1 MQCRADGGPS
11 GLPFHPSLS
20 GEFLSPQYPFLPLL
34 SMITHVT
41 HTVQAATVNDAQLV
55 AASLAGDR
63 QAFGQIVERYQ
74 NLVCSIAY
82 NATGSLVALLVLGW
96 RQLKKSGKRTG
107 RTNRLTILLLSTLIS
122 TFGCQHTFAKPP
134 APESVTL
141 TNGVRVVTL
150 YFPGSTNE
158 AMFSYLPMSLTSGG
172 PRQSQWAHLVE
183 HLVIRSTV
191 PADSPIANAE
201 TLPDHMRLDFY
212 GSANNWREGLEHHAK
227 WLRGLPFTKATP
239 AAEKPKV

>member
-1 MQCRADGGPS
+1 MECVAVGGPS
-11 GLPFHPSLS
+11 GLPIHPSLS
-20 GEFLSPQYPFLPLL
+20 GEFLSPLWLFLPLP
-34 SMITHVT
+34 SMTSPIA

-141 TNGVRVVTL
+141 TNGVRVVKI
-150 YFPGSTNE
+150 G
-158 AMFSYLPMSLTSGG
+158 
-172 PRQSQWAHLVE
+172 RAH
-183 HLVIRSTV
+183 
-191 PADSPIANAE
+191 
-201 TLPDHMRLDFY
+201 
-212 GSANNWREGLEHHAK
+212 
-227 WLRGLPFTKATP
+227 
-239 AAEKPKV
+239 